1 MSEFNLSGSFIQ
13 DTYQRLIQIGSG
25 SLLDGTGS
33 ALPISIS
40 GSDVSLTQSLSVAND
55 ITASGTVS
63 ASAITTPSLK
73 VSGSS
78 EFSGSLI
85 FNAVAFTATEIAT
98 HAGSH
103 VWGTHAGSSHY
114 FTGSI
119 TASDNIHATNFYGD
133 GSGLTNITAS
143 YITSSNIV
151 GAVDNAVSA
160 SSVPYTGLSGS
171 VPLWDQSTAGNAAT
185 ATKLSSSVNINGVA
199 FDGSGNITVPAAG
212 STLSDTV
219 PISKGGT
226 GQTNSSSW
234 SNHKITTNASGT
246 LNYDGTPA
254 VAPNHDSLVGFI
266 ANEHI
271 DWTVDQGES
280 TKVYSDNIPTLNQ
293 STTGTA
299 NNALTASFITG
310 SKVNG
315 YVDNATNATNA
326 VTAETAS
333 YIEPG
338 AINGYV
344 ENATFA
350 TNAGT
355 VDGIAPSGFTLQ
367 TVTAYGSSSDKP
379 LSLFE
384 ITASGNIS
392 SSGTIYAQALTIGG
406 GASSTST
413 ISATNITASGHVSS
427 SNFYGDGSALTG
439 VGLDSNSNVSIT
451 SLTASSHISASS
463 IYGANLYISGSAQMS
478 GSLVFNAVAF
488 TETSIATHAGDHVWG
503 TDDGSSHY
511 FSGSISASSTISSS
525 GAISASGFF
534 KNGVEVGTS
543 NADFS
548 SVGENILP
556 DTTEA
561 SRSLGSDSKKWANI
575 YAKNTFFGGVHE
587 INLETKDIGDLP
599 EGSILVHSDKG
610 LVPCTIEGDY
620 LVMGISSPGTDYP
633 IILGAEPVLIDGRCN
648 SGDFIIASNRLGY
661 GKAISPY
668 ELSIK
673 SYGGKIIAQALE
685 STDGGLIKAMIRKM

>member
-55 ITASGTVS
+55 ITASGTIS
-63 ASAITTPSLK
+63 SSAIETGTLK

-78 EFSGSLI
+78 EFSGSLH
-85 FNAVAFTATEIAT
+85 FNAIAFTETAIAT
-98 HAGSH
+98 HAGDH
-103 VWGTHAGSSHY
+103 TWGTDNESYHY

-151 GAVDNAVSA
+151 GTVDNAVSA
-160 SSVPYTGLSGS
+160 SSVPYSGLSGS
-171 VPLWDQSTAGNAAT
+171 VTIWNQDTEGNAAT
-185 ATKLSSSVNINGVA
+185 ATKIASI
-199 FDGSGNITVPAAG
+199 
-212 STLSDTV
+212 
-219 PISKGGT
+219 
-226 GQTNSSSW
+226 TNSDIVQLTDVQTLTNKTLTEPTISSMV
-234 SNHKITTNASGT
+234 NCTFPT
-246 LNYDGTPA
+246 LNQSTTGNADTA
-254 VAPNHDSLVGFI
+254 TKI
-266 ANEHI
+266 ASITN
-271 DWTVDQGES
+271 
-280 TKVYSDNIPTLNQ
+280 SDIVQLTTTQTLTNKTLTEPTISSMVNCTFPTLNQ

-299 NNALTASFITG
+299 NNALTASYIT
-310 SKVNG
+310 SSNIDG

-326 VTAETAS
+326 VNAETAS
-333 YIEPG
+333 YIDAG
-338 AINGYV
+338 VIGTVN
-344 ENATFA
+344 NA
-350 TNAGT
+350 TNAVNADT
-355 VDGIAPSGFTLQ
+355 LDDLHATGFTLDY
-367 TVTAYGSSSDKP
+367 VTENGNSTIND
-379 LSLFE
+379 
-384 ITASGNIS
+384 ITASAFVATTVS
-392 SSGTIYAQALTIGG
+392 ASGTIYAQALTIGG

-463 IYGANLYISGSAQMS
+463 IYGTNLYISGSAQMS

-525 GAISASGFF
+525 GAISGSSFW
-534 KNGVEVGTS
+534 KDGVALGTS

-548 SVGENILP
+548 SVDEDIFP

-633 IILGAEPVLIDGRCN
+633 IILGAEPVLIDGPIS
-648 SGDFIIASNRLGY
+648 SGDFIIASNRSGY
-661 GKAISPY
+661 GKAVEPS
-668 ELSIK
+668 ELYAK
-673 SYGGKIIAQALE
+673 NYLGRIIAQALE
-685 STDGGLIKAMIRKM
+685 DSDGGLIKAMIRKM